1 MKNFHIIIQK
11 NKNVI
16 VILSI
21 WLIFYLFIILLDSI
35 IKLNLIQTKKKK
47 VRIWLLR
54 KMKKKVQEFCS
65 HAKQAHWR
73 FESKQTENIIF
84 H

>member
-35 IKLNLIQTKKKK
+35 IKLNLIQT
-47 VRIWLLR
+47 
-54 KMKKKVQEFCS
+54 
-65 HAKQAHWR
+65 
-73 FESKQTENIIF
+73 
-84 H
+84 

>member
-35 IKLNLIQTKKKK
+35 IKLNLIQTKKRKGPHLVAEK
-47 VRIWLLR
+47 NEKESTRILQSR
-54 KMKKKVQEFCS
+54 
-65 HAKQAHWR
+65 
-73 FESKQTENIIF
+73 
-84 H
+84 